1 MNKSI
6 TQDAQNDNQISKTIR
21 RFFTRFHISSA
32 LKSANAYK
40 SKGISVAEIFQYL
53 FILIFSNRSMYMNLL
68 SGRNTPAFRKDTVY
82 RFMKMTQVNWIRFT
96 TVLSSRIIKDSIVPL
111 DSEGRANVLIVD
123 DSMFER
129 NRSKKVQLLT
139 KVYDH
144 AKHAYKFGFRMLT
157 LGWSDGSTFLPVNSM
172 LLSSENKKNRINEA
186 SEMDKRSVGYKRRQL
201 SMQKGTSVMLEL
213 LKQAK
218 RAAIPAKYV
227 LFDSWFPS
235 PSSIHAV
242 KEIGYDVI
250 AMVKK
255 TPKMFFR
262 YNGEDMSLISIYNK
276 NKKRPGRSRYLLSV
290 MVDVVKEGKDIPAKV
305 VYVRNR
311 NKRKEYLCIIS
322 TDIELDENEIIR
334 IYGKRWD
341 IEVFF
346 KVCKSYL
353 HLSKGC
359 RCISYD
365 AMTAHTAV
373 VFTRYMMLSLESRE
387 SKDERSLGELFLYF
401 SDEMS
406 DITWIQAFQ
415 LLLQMFREL
424 LADNLDVADD
434 KIDELVD
441 AFMDTIPALL
451 KSNYRLHDH
460 RTLIIELLPDI
471 EFSRCIAKIHVR
483 SLSKILNH
491 SFCHNAYL
499 LSF

>member
-1 MNKSI
+1 M
-6 TQDAQNDNQISKTIR
+6 
-21 RFFTRFHISSA
+21 
-32 LKSANAYK
+32 
-40 SKGISVAEIFQYL
+40 
-53 FILIFSNRSMYMNLL
+53 
-68 SGRNTPAFRKDTVY
+68 
-82 RFMKMTQVNWIRFT
+82 
-96 TVLSSRIIKDSIVPL
+96 II
-111 DSEGRANVLIVD
+111 D

-129 NRSKKVQLLT
+129 NRSKKVELLA
-139 KVYDH
+139 KVFDH

-157 LGWSDGSTFLPVNSM
+157 LGWSDGSTFLPVNSV
-172 LLSSENKKNRINEA
+172 LLSTDNKKNRINEA
-186 SEMDKRSVGYKRRQL
+186 NAVDKRTVGYKRRQL

-218 RAAIPAKYV
+218 KANIPAKYV
-227 LFDSWFPS
+227 LFDSWFSS

-242 KEIGYDVI
+242 REIGYDVI

-276 NKKRPGRSRYLLSV
+276 NKKRRGRSRYLLSV
-290 MVDVVKEGKDIPAKV
+290 MVDVVKDGNIIPAKV

-322 TDIELDENEIIR
+322 TDTELDENEIIR

-353 HLSKGC
+353 HLSKEC
-359 RCISYD
+359 RSISYD

-373 VFTRYMMLSLESRE
+373 VFTRYMMLSVENRE
-387 SKDERSLGELFLYF
+387 LNDERSLGELFLYF

-415 LLLQMFREL
+415 LLLQMFRTL
-424 LADNLDVADD
+424 LADNLDIADD
-434 KIDELVD
+434 EITALVD
-441 AFMDTIPALL
+441 AFMDAIPTLL
-451 KSNYRLHDH
+451 KTKLQ
-460 RTLIIELLPDI
+460 
-471 EFSRCIAKIHVR
+471 A
-483 SLSKILNH
+483 
-491 SFCHNAYL
+491 A
-499 LSF
+499 